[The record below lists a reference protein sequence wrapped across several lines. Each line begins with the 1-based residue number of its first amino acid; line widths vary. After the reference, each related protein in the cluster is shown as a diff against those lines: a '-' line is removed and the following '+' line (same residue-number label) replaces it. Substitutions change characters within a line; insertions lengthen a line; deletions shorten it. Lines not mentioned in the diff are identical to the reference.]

1 VKHRSLLCGRGGAA
15 VQHLLEASMDNG
27 MACESVHEDTG
38 ECMTGAAFATCA
50 GFLAFSLF
58 SFLSQF
64 ATKTADKIKEKA
76 GRP

>member
-1 VKHRSLLCGRGGAA
+1 
-15 VQHLLEASMDNG
+15 MDNG